1 MSDHDDDRPKKVVPL
16 GNEVQSALARLLRE
30 SYARSLSE
38 EIPDNILALYRRF
51 DELTKEESALE
62 SPSPPVSPAAKEPP
76 PE

>member
-38 EIPDNILALYRRF
+38 EIPENILALYQRF
-51 DELTKEESALE
+51 DELTKEEST
-62 SPSPPVSPAAKEPP
+62 PTPPGPPAAKEPP
-76 PE
+76 RNSRR